1 MPYDISSEEYKNA
14 LSVRLGNIVIKA
26 KQVDNLIR
34 CIGYT
39 QAQDKGISSVIGF
52 ETVRAL
58 NIYRDSLQETA
69 NETEVM
75 IQELEKDS

>member
-39 QAQDKGISSVIGF
+39 QSQDKGISSVIGF
-52 ETVRAL
+52 ETVREL